1 CHYVVVVTRFA
12 WIGDRAAS
20 AACSTLACP
29 CKKPETWL
37 PMLPIPEIRAGALA
51 PSVLQAALA
60 ALSPIQANLV
70 TTTT

>member
-1 CHYVVVVTRFA
+1 MVVVTRFA

-20 AACSTLACP
+20 AACSTL
-29 CKKPETWL
+29 
-37 PMLPIPEIRAGALA
+37 GANA
-51 PSVLQAALA
+51 PALISGIGNIGSQVSGFLHGQASVLQAALA